1 MKFSERWRIAGVIA
15 SEIRFQGYLETN
27 PSNLARMK
35 EDPAKIAKAIKS
47 ASIVNTFMTTM
58 ILILIAITS
67 IAASVFGGAL
77 ANPEIRVAIGF
88 SIYLLLSF
96 VVLFFLNL
104 TTTTGFFTSG
114 VMRLPATLPLSQS
127 ELENLALLAFARVFI
142 APVIVMMTIYP
153 VACLLIFGPII
164 AIVAFVACAATISLS
179 IGSLIRVAKWFYQ
192 KMHAADESR
201 LSTIARMAAMM
212 GIVIGMFSGYSIVS
226 YLPDL
231 IRFIVQTSTVV
242 GPEFLTVLALVFPF
256 SFGFLAS
263 ATAYGLALPP
273 LTILA
278 SVVSSVLYSIL
289 AVVSCRKSGRSLR
302 LVTLGGISTG
312 RTRPVKEV
320 NVRVMKPLPAMIRK
334 DLKLASRSIGG
345 AIVFVFPIFIVVIM
359 YPMIALMALW
369 TNGGVRSLSALMAVE
384 YGNLFAGFAIVM
396 IMMFD
401 VQGASI
407 HEGLPISTRLTLK
420 SKTAI
425 VLVPYICSMLLI
437 TIVLGLHPVV
447 TPLIL
452 VIPLVQ
458 IPAGY
463 AIAMSV
469 GSTIY
474 RVRGGGRAVAV
485 NLAADQLMGLL
496 AGVIA
501 ALVGIIPLVGYGIVM
516 IATGSHI
523 LSLLTQLAL
532 ATLEA
537 MLAYRLVPMILK
549 D

>member
-1 MKFSERWRIAGVIA
+1 VKFSERWRIAGVIA
-15 SEIRFQGYLETN
+15 SEVRFQGYLETN

-35 EDPAKIAKAIKS
+35 EDPTKIAKAIKS
-47 ASIVNTFMTTM
+47 ASIINTFMTTM

-67 IAASVFGGAL
+67 IAASVFGGEL
-77 ANPEIRVAIGF
+77 ANPEIRMAIGF

-104 TTTTGFFTSG
+104 ATTTGFFTSG
-114 VMRLPATLPLSQS
+114 VMKLPATLPLSQS
-127 ELENLALLAFARVFI
+127 ELENLALLVFARVFI
-142 APVIVMMTIYP
+142 APVIIMMTIYP

-179 IGSLIRVAKWFYQ
+179 IGSLIGVAKWFYR
-192 KMHAADESR
+192 KTHAADESR
-201 LSTIARMAAMM
+201 LSIIARMAAMM
-212 GIVIGMFSGYSIVS
+212 GIVIGMLSAYSLVS
-226 YLPDL
+226 YMPDL
-231 IRFIVQTSTVV
+231 IQLIVQTSTVV
-242 GPEFLTVLALVFPF
+242 GPEFIAVMALVFPF

-289 AVVSCRKSGRSLR
+289 AVVSYRRSGRSLR

-312 RTRPVKEV
+312 RTRPTKEV
-320 NVRVMKPLPAMIRK
+320 NVHIMKPLSAMIRK
-334 DLKLASRSIGG
+334 DLKLASRSIGS
-345 AIVFVFPIFIVVIM
+345 AIVFALPIFTVVIM
-359 YPMIALMALW
+359 YPIISIWPNGGIGSPIALI
-369 TNGGVRSLSALMAVE
+369 AVE
-384 YGNLFAGFAIVM
+384 YGNVVAGFAIVI

-401 VQGASI
+401 AQGASI
-407 HEGLPISTRLTLK
+407 HEGLPISTKLTLK

-425 VLVPYICSMLLI
+425 AVALYICSMLIL
-437 TIVLGLHPVV
+437 TIALGLHSVV

-469 GSTIY
+469 GSIIY
-474 RVRGGGRAVAV
+474 RVRGGGRVVAM
-485 NLAADQLMGLL
+485 NLAADPAMSLL

-501 ALVGIIPLVGYGIVM
+501 ALVGIIPLVGYGIVL
-516 IATGSHI
+516 IATGAHI
-523 LSLLTQLAL
+523 LGLLTQLAL

>member
-1 MKFSERWRIAGVIA
+1 VKFSERWRIAGVIA

-179 IGSLIRVAKWFYQ
+179 IGSLIRVAKWFYR
-192 KMHAADESR
+192 KTHAADESR
-201 LSTIARMAAMM
+201 LSIIARMAAMM
-212 GIVIGMFSGYSIVS
+212 GIVIGMLSAYSIVS

-320 NVRVMKPLPAMIRK
+320 NVRVIKPLPAMIRK

-359 YPMIALMALW
+359 YPMIALW

-384 YGNLFAGFAIVM
+384 YGNLFAGLAIVM

>member
-15 SEIRFQGYLETN
+15 SEVRFQGYLETN

-35 EDPAKIAKAIKS
+35 EDSAKIAKAIKS
-47 ASIVNTFMTTM
+47 ASRVNTFMTTM
-58 ILILIAITS
+58 TLILIAILS
-67 IAASVFGGAL
+67 IVASVFGGAL
-77 ANPEIRVAIGF
+77 ANPEIQIAIGF

-201 LSTIARMAAMM
+201 LSIIVRMAAMM
-212 GIVIGMFSGYSIVS
+212 GIVIGMLSGYSIIS

-263 ATAYGLALPP
+263 ATAYGLALAP

-312 RTRPVKEV
+312 ITRPVKEV

-334 DLKLASRSIGG
+334 DLKLASRSIGS
-345 AIVFVFPIFIVVIM
+345 AIVFVLPIFTGVIM
-359 YPMIALMALW
+359 YPMIALW
-369 TNGGVRSLSALMAVE
+369 TNGGVRSLIALMAVE
-384 YGNLFAGFAIVM
+384 YGNLFAGLAIVM

-463 AIAMSV
+463 AIAMFV

-485 NLAADQLMGLL
+485 NLAADQAMGLL

-516 IATGSHI
+516 MATGAHI

-537 MLAYRLVPMILK
+537 LLAYRLVPMMLK

>member
-15 SEIRFQGYLETN
+15 SEVRFQGYLETN

-67 IAASVFGGAL
+67 IVASVFGGAL
-77 ANPEIRVAIGF
+77 ANPEIHVAIGF

-179 IGSLIRVAKWFYQ
+179 IGSLIRVAKWFYR
-192 KMHAADESR
+192 KMHDADESR
-201 LSTIARMAAMM
+201 LSSIARMAAMM
-212 GIVIGMFSGYSIVS
+212 GIVIGMLSGYSIVS

-289 AVVSCRKSGRSLR
+289 AVVSYRKSGRSLR
-302 LVTLGGISTG
+302 LVTSGGISTG
-312 RTRPVKEV
+312 RTKSVKEV

-334 DLKLASRSIGG
+334 DLKLASRSIGS
-345 AIVFVFPIFIVVIM
+345 AIVFVLPIFIVVIM
-359 YPMIALMALW
+359 YPMIALW

-384 YGNLFAGFAIVM
+384 YGNLFVGFAIVM

-425 VLVPYICSMLLI
+425 VLIPYICSMLLL
-437 TIVLGLHPVV
+437 TIVLSLHPVV

-463 AIAMSV
+463 AIAMFV

-485 NLAADQLMGLL
+485 NLAADQAMGLL

-516 IATGSHI
+516 MATGAHI

-537 MLAYRLVPMILK
+537 LLAYRLVPMMLK